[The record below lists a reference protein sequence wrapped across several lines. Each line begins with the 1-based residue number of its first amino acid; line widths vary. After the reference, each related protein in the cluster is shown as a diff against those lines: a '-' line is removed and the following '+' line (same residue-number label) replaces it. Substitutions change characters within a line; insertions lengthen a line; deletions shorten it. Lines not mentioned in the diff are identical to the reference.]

1 MFHLHRWVKRCGLL
15 LAAVGCV
22 ATLAAQPTRVRGRVT
37 NQAGEPLPYA
47 SVSFLGTT
55 VGMVTD
61 EEGGY
66 ALETRDSVTILEA
79 AILGYHD
86 ERCRVVQGTYTEINF
101 VMREAD
107 MAISEVVIT
116 PGENPAHPLLDSMI
130 RRKSLHNPDRYD
142 RYYTHTYTKME
153 VGLTNIKEAFRS
165 RRMQRNF
172 GFVFDYIDTIA
183 LTGQRYLPAMI
194 SETTADYYHSRTPH
208 VDREVIRANRVSGV
222 EDTQSI
228 AQFTGQMP
236 GNVNFYDNFIDIF
249 NIRFVSPL
257 ADGGR
262 TYYKY
267 FLIDSLEV
275 DGRKSYKIHFHPHS
289 TATPVL
295 DGEFLL
301 DAESYALRSISA
313 RLPRRAN
320 VNWIR
325 HLLLENE
332 NRRVDSVRWF
342 KHRDRVQA
350 EFSVVLS
357 DSSKLTS
364 VLGTREITYSDTQFE
379 GEFPS
384 EIYGTDHEVV
394 LADETPEPH
403 DEAYWEQARPYR
415 LSEREQGIYRMV
427 DSIQQAPLYKN
438 IYTTINTILVG
449 YYNTKYIGIG
459 PYYKLASFNDLEGFR
474 PQIGLRTT
482 AAMSRRVR
490 LGVYGAYGTKDERW
504 KGGGSLELMLGKGLT
519 RKLTIDGAHDVQQL
533 GAGENALTES
543 NILSSILSRGD
554 ERLSMVNRVGLHYE
568 HEWLHGISTFVG
580 VQGRRIFAN
589 RYVPMLRPAEGDPQ
603 WVSGVDDASVS
614 LGLRLSKNE
623 KIYRRAFDKSSLG
636 SIYPILTLSGTMGIK
651 ELLGNS
657 PEYYRVDASL
667 HYRPELPPI
676 GRSNLLVQAGRIWGE
691 VPYPLLKLHEGNGT
705 YFYDPYAFSC
715 MDYYEFASDRWVAC
729 FFEHHFGGFFLGR
742 IPLLKRLKW
751 REVLTCKGVWGS
763 LSSQNDGSLPAT
775 EAPLCFPTGMGSVSK
790 PYFEAGFGV
799 ENIFRMVRVDFIWR
813 LSHRHARIGAHEPPD
828 FAVNASL
835 HLTF

>member
-1 MFHLHRWVKRCGLL
+1 MLL
-15 LAAVGCV
+15 LAVCCV
-22 ATLAAQPTRVRGRVT
+22 ATVVAQPTRVRGRVT

-66 ALETRDSVTILEA
+66 ALETRDSVTVLEA
-79 AILGYHD
+79 ALLGYCD
-86 ERCRVVQGTYTEINF
+86 ERRVVARGHYSEINF
-101 VMREAD
+101 VLREAD
-107 MAISEVVIT
+107 LSISEVVIT

-130 RRKSLHNPDRYD
+130 RRKELHNPDRYD
-142 RYYTHTYTKME
+142 RYQTQTYTKME
-153 VGLTNIKEAFRS
+153 VGLTNIKEAFRN
-165 RRMQRNF
+165 RRMQRSF
-172 GFVFDYIDTIA
+172 GFVFDYIDTLA

-194 SETTADYYHSRTPH
+194 SETAADYYHSRTPQ

-222 EDTQSI
+222 EDTHSI

-262 TYYKY
+262 TYYNY

-275 DGRKSYKIHFHPHS
+275 DGRKSYKIHFHPRS
-289 TATPVL
+289 TAIAVL

-301 DAESYALRSISA
+301 DAESYALRSIAA
-313 RLPRRAN
+313 RLPKRAN

-332 NRRVDSVRWF
+332 NRLVDSLHWF
-342 KHRDRVQA
+342 KSRDRVQA
-350 EFSVVLS
+350 EFSVVMS

-364 VLGTREITYSDTQFE
+364 VLGTREITYSDTQFD
-379 GEFPS
+379 GEFPRT
-384 EIYGTDHEVV
+384 IYATDHNVV
-394 LADETPEPH
+394 VAEEPSKQLDES
-403 DEAYWEQARPYR
+403 YWEQVRPYR

-438 IYTTINTILVG
+438 IYTTINTLLVG

-474 PQIGLRTT
+474 PQVGVRTT
-482 AAMSRRVR
+482 AATSRRVR
-490 LGVYGAYGTKDERW
+490 LSAYGAYGTKDERW
-504 KGGGSLELMLGKGLT
+504 KGGGSVELILGKGLT
-519 RKLTIDGAHDVQQL
+519 RKLTIDGAHDVRQL

-554 ERLSMVNRVGLHYE
+554 ERLSMVNRLGAHYE
-568 HEWLHGISTFVG
+568 HEWVHGISTFVG

-589 RYVPMLRPAEGDPQ
+589 GYVPMWRSAEGDPQ
-603 WVSGVDDASVS
+603 WVSGVDDASVK

-636 SIYPILTLSGTMGIK
+636 SIYPIVTLSGTMGLK
-651 ELLGNS
+651 EFVGNS
-657 PEYYRVDASL
+657 PEYYRADATL
-667 HYRPELPPI
+667 LYRPELPPL
-676 GRSNLLVQAGRIWGE
+676 GRSTLLVQAGRIWGG

-751 REVLTCKGVWGS
+751 REVVTCKGVWGS
-763 LSSQNDGSLPAT
+763 LSEQNDGSRPT
-775 EAPLCFPTGMGSVSK
+775 TQAPLLFPVGMGSVEK

-799 ENIFRMVRVDFIWR
+799 ENIFRMVRVDCVWR
-813 LSHRHARIGAHEPPD
+813 LSHRHARIGAHEAPD

-835 HLTF
+835 HLSF